1 MIISGGNKMDD
12 LDRYIDNRKKI
23 DPEFVEGYDEG
34 YERFKI
40 GAMLREARESCGL
53 TQAELANSI
62 NTTKSAISRL
72 ENHAE
77 DIRLSTLDKVANAL
91 GKTLKVSLS

>member
-1 MIISGGNKMDD
+1 MDD

-23 DPEFVEGYDEG
+23 DPEFAEGYNEG

-40 GAMLREARESCGL
+40 GVMLREARESRGL
-53 TQAELANSI
+53 TQEELANAI

-91 GKTLKVSLS
+91 GKTLKVSIS

>member
-12 LDRYIDNRKKI
+12 LDRYIDKRKKS
-23 DPEFVEGYDEG
+23 DPEFAEGYDKG

-40 GAMLREARESCGL
+40 GVMLREARESCGL
-53 TQAELANSI
+53 TQAELAAAI

-77 DIRLSTLDKVANAL
+77 DIRLSTLDKVSTAL
-91 GKTLKVSLS
+91 GKTLTVSIH

>member
-1 MIISGGNKMDD
+1 MDD
-12 LDRYIDNRKKI
+12 LDRYINKRKKI
-23 DPEFVEGYDEG
+23 DPEFAEGYNVG

-40 GAMLREARESCGL
+40 GVMLREARESRGL
-53 TQAELANSI
+53 TQEELANAI

-91 GKTLKVSLS
+91 GKTLKVSIN

>member
-1 MIISGGNKMDD
+1 MDD

-23 DPEFVEGYDEG
+23 DPEFAEGYNEG

-40 GAMLREARESCGL
+40 GVMLREARESRGL
-53 TQAELANSI
+53 TQEELANAI

-77 DIRLSTLDKVANAL
+77 DIRLSTLDKAANAL
-91 GKTLKVSLS
+91 GKTLKFSIN

>member
-1 MIISGGNKMDD
+1 MDD
-12 LDRYIDNRKKI
+12 LDRYIDKRKKS
-23 DPEFVEGYDEG
+23 DSEFAEGYAEG
-34 YERFKI
+34 YNNFKI
-40 GAMLREARESCGL
+40 GVMLREARESCGL
-53 TQAELANSI
+53 TQAELANAI

-91 GKTLKVSLS
+91 GKTLKVSIS

>member
-1 MIISGGNKMDD
+1 MDD

-23 DPEFVEGYDEG
+23 DPEFAEGYDEG

-40 GAMLREARESCGL
+40 GVMLREARESCGL
-53 TQAELANSI
+53 TQAELANAI
-62 NTTKSAISRL
+62 HTTKSAISRL

-77 DIRLSTLDKVANAL
+77 DIRLSTLSKVDSRIFPDL
-91 GKTLKVSLS
+91 RTMLKIFDYLL

>member
-1 MIISGGNKMDD
+1 MDD

-23 DPEFVEGYDEG
+23 DPRFAQGYDEG

-40 GAMLREARESCGL
+40 GVMLREARESCGL
-53 TQAELANSI
+53 TQAELANAI

-91 GKTLKVSLS
+91 GKTLRISIN

>member
-1 MIISGGNKMDD
+1 MDD

-23 DPEFVEGYDEG
+23 DPEFAEGYNEG

-40 GAMLREARESCGL
+40 GVMLREARESRGL
-53 TQAELANSI
+53 TQEELANAI

-77 DIRLSTLDKVANAL
+77 DIRLSTLNKVANAL
-91 GKTLKVSLS
+91 GKTLKVSIS